1 VSRCL
6 SMGWVGLEEGES
18 MAELMED
25 LMVESRAVSRVE
37 GVTEV
42 L

>member
-1 VSRCL
+1 
-6 SMGWVGLEEGES
+6 